1 MSVDV
6 IVFVYL
12 NFKDGR
18 FSTIL
23 KHVPL
28 KDSPTRRS
36 LGVLMLKT
44 HLLENVYVMFSLDS

>member
-23 KHVPL
+23 KHV
-28 KDSPTRRS
+28 SPK
-36 LGVLMLKT
+36 G
-44 HLLENVYVMFSLDS
+44 